1 MSQTIARLTSPAQLV
16 AALPHWLGFQPAES
30 LVVLCLHEPRG
41 RLGLTMRYDLPA
53 RQHEPELVAEVLVRV
68 RHERATRVA
77 LVVLTEDPA
86 PRVRG
91 DLVDALVAGIAPLPV
106 TDGVLVR
113 GARFWSYL
121 CTQERCCPA
130 AGTPVRSGAMTRSVQ
145 LLAAETVLSGRPVL
159 PSRREIEALLAP
171 PSFLAS
177 SAAAQRLEDAGA
189 ELGCALLEQG
199 LEPFRRRCVD
209 RWRAVLDRWSVPPA
223 RLDDQEAA
231 QLVVALDDVIVRDQV
246 AAWSAG
252 QERAAPGPAAG
263 ALPAHTTAVRRPC
276 LHPVRLGHL
285 RGRGR
290 GDDDHRAGPRPV
302 LRTRVPPRCPARR
315 GAAAAGATRPDP
327 QGHAEQSRGLSRPTA
342 GGSPSRQR

>member
-91 DLVDALVAGIAPLPV
+91 DLVDALVAGVAPLPV

-113 GARFWSYL
+113 GDRFWSYL

-159 PSRREIEALLAP
+159 PSRRELEALLAP

-177 SAAAQRLEDAGA
+177 SAAAQRLEDAGT
-189 ELGCALLEQG
+189 EHGCALFEQG

-231 QLVVALDDVIVRDQV
+231 ELVVALDDVIVRDQV

-252 QERAAPGPAAG
+252 RSEPLQGLLQELCRRTPPPYDAPVCTLFAWVTYAAG
-263 ALPAHTTAVRRPC
+263 AGAMTTIALDRALSCEPEYPLAVLLAEALQRQ
-276 LHPVRLGHL
+276 
-285 RGRGR
+285 
-290 GDDDHRAGPRPV
+290 
-302 LRTRVPPRCPARR
+302 VPPAQIRKVMQSSR
-315 GAAAAGATRPDP
+315 AA
-327 QGHAEQSRGLSRPTA
+327 
-342 GGSPSRQR
+342 